1 MLHQITKGL
10 LSLFI
15 LFPVGLHCQNS
26 ECPISKKDSISN
38 RSVPVKVLPI
48 DQRPWQERK
57 AAYASLF
64 YYPSGYIMSNQTPDS
79 LLINGE
85 QADLD
90 YSPLCDFIGIS
101 PVLMQKYAQKM
112 IGYQSNP
119 PGLRIIGGTSFWSM
133 CNRGYIAQ
141 WAVDNGKLYLKDV
154 LLNEVDQPNGFLPR
168 DTINKRIEQ
177 ATGRRFDSAGRLW
190 ADWVSGELTAITL
203 GSANADRF
211 DQKEFAIKIK
221 NGAVVDL
228 TVTPARSRI
237 NLPLD
242 KRSFKE
248 RKTYFN
254 SIYGYANGS
263 TSNRR
268 LDTLRS
274 GRKTMLLD
282 YSPLL
287 DFKGIRKAIIQDN
300 APRMTS
306 RFSVIA
312 KCVYVEPP
320 RNWGLFF
327 ECDRGYTARW
337 IIKGRKLYL
346 GKVSLCTFDQYDK
359 TFTNNAPDSVLNPPQ
374 KIIDRRVEQ
383 ATGRTYDAN
392 GLILADWVNDDLTGI
407 STSRTSGKAHTLQI
421 RKGEVRKKTRHPLTL
436 AQKEIRKISK
446 KKW

>member
-1 MLHQITKGL
+1 M
-10 LSLFI
+10 
-15 LFPVGLHCQNS
+15 
-26 ECPISKKDSISN
+26 
-38 RSVPVKVLPI
+38 
-48 DQRPWQERK
+48 
-57 AAYASLF
+57 
-64 YYPSGYIMSNQTPDS
+64 
-79 LLINGE
+79 
-85 QADLD
+85 
-90 YSPLCDFIGIS
+90 
-101 PVLMQKYAQKM
+101 
-112 IGYQSNP
+112 
-119 PGLRIIGGTSFWSM
+119 
-133 CNRGYIAQ
+133 
-141 WAVDNGKLYLKDV
+141 
-154 LLNEVDQPNGFLPR
+154 
-168 DTINKRIEQ
+168 
-177 ATGRRFDSAGRLW
+177 
-190 ADWVSGELTAITL
+190 
-203 GSANADRF
+203 
-211 DQKEFAIKIK
+211 
-221 NGAVVDL
+221 VDL

-337 IIKGRKLYL
+337 IIKDRKLYL

-421 RKGEVRKKTRHPLTL
+421 RKGEVRKKTRHPLTP